1 MIPIPSVSTSC
12 DQNQISSGRD
22 SFPTDNTRGGEDN
35 TRGKTSTTVEEIN
48 QIEIGTGTGASSS
61 SGNQFSIHAVD
72 QSTTYSLNLGSGMA
86 SKGGVSN
93 GISTV
98 QSLPTVSM
106 SASEQNFSS
115 DLVEGNVYST
125 LSSVS
130 LPFENKDKDGD
141 SDVSLLLKRK
151 ADEICNGSS

>member
-22 SFPTDNTRGGEDN
+22 SFPTEHEGGEDN

-72 QSTTYSLNLGSGMA
+72 QSTSLISEGLFSPTA
-86 SKGGVSN
+86 SWKGA
-93 GISTV
+93 
-98 QSLPTVSM
+98 
-106 SASEQNFSS
+106 SARMKRILSYPMEEQNFITM
-115 DLVEGNVYST
+115 DDYHDYGPDILQDFIVG
-125 LSSVS
+125 
-130 LPFENKDKDGD
+130 
-141 SDVSLLLKRK
+141 
-151 ADEICNGSS
+151 